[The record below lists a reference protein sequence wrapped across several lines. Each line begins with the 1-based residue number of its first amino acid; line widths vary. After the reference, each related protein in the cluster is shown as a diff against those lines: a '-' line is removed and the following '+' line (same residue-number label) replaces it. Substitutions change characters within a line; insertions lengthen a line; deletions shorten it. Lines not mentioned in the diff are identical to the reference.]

1 VEILVV
7 IVVLGILATV
17 VLFTVRGV
25 TDRGEQSACAGDART
40 LTTAADTW
48 MAQES
53 RNEVPAL
60 GTSADRYELFLV
72 DKGMIRQVSTYW
84 NLQANGTVTTTGN
97 PCQAT
102 AAAPTAI
109 APTAIAPTA
118 IAPTAI
124 APTANEPTAI
134 APTAIAPTANE
145 PTANEPKL
153 ETVIPGF
160 PATDDLQVFLLQT
173 ERDPDLL
180 GKSGAELADQ
190 LRGVVE
196 QRGSKQR
203 KAALELREHLVK
215 WVDADQIPAALA
227 VALDELLAPLAKKG

>member
-1 VEILVV
+1 MEILVAIV
-7 IVVLGILATV
+7 ILGILAAVTV
-17 VLFTVRGV
+17 FAVRGV
-25 TDRGEQSACAGDART
+25 TDRGEKGACAGDART
-40 LTTAADTW
+40 LTIAAEAW

-53 RNEVPAL
+53 LDAVPAL
-60 GTSADRYELFLV
+60 GTSADRYELYLV
-72 DKGMIRQVSTYW
+72 DVGMIRQVSTRW
-84 NLQANGTVTTTGN
+84 NLDAAGTVTTTGD
-97 PCQAT
+97 PCQT
-102 AAAPTAI
+102 TAI

-118 IAPTAI
+118 I
-124 APTANEPTAI
+124 EPRS
-134 APTAIAPTANE
+134 
-145 PTANEPKL
+145 

-173 ERDPDLL
+173 ERDPALL

-215 WVDADQIPAALA
+215 WVDADQIHAALA
-227 VALDELLAPLAKKG
+227 VALDELLAPLAKG

>member
-1 VEILVV
+1 MEILVV

-53 RNEVPAL
+53 RNEVPAR

-124 APTANEPTAI
+124 APTANEPTA
-134 APTAIAPTANE
+134 
-145 PTANEPKL
+145 NEPKL

-190 LRGVVE
+190 LRGVLE

-215 WVDADQIPAALA
+215 WVDADQIPAAVA
-227 VALDELLAPLAKKG
+227 VALDELLASLAKKG